1 MNNNYSEVQSLPIG
15 YSVSDNFSPTLR
27 SVIHETRDNRVVLKS
42 TCGTTI
48 RYVSYAELDRMV
60 WGV

>member
-1 MNNNYSEVQSLPIG
+1 MNNYTEVKSLPIG

-27 SVIHETRDNRVVLKS
+27 SVISEKRENRVVLKS

-48 RYVSYAELDRMV
+48 RYVSYAELDMMV
-60 WGV
+60 YGV